1 MIRPLRLSVT
11 VCDRL
16 DDFKHC
22 ALCKYNLDC
31 YCRENTDDIMNVQT
45 IPSDDITASAGTG
58 YINIIRIL
66 GGPGIGS
73 MVGG

>member
-16 DDFKHC
+16 DDSKHC

-31 YCRENTDDIMNVQT
+31 YCREDTDDIMNVKLSPVMTSQ
-45 IPSDDITASAGTG
+45 P
-58 YINIIRIL
+58 RQVQ
-66 GGPGIGS
+66 GI
-73 MVGG
+73 